1 MRIYFREQPRTL
13 LLATDE
19 YALSFHCVNDSTTDE
34 KGLNYIE
41 KQVPDSNSN
50 GAGSSADSR
59 VLVDFTSRETIDF
72 TNYRP
77 LSSLPCYGCLGLL
90 NVDGDVFLAVVT
102 GSSKVAEPI
111 ADLETVYRIHALEFY
126 CVSRATWDFVVLD
139 PAGNPLDTTGGGLIS
154 SGESYDL
161 ATATGTGAPGIPGAG
176 FIEHPC
182 VSLRKLLTDGSFYYS
197 NNFDL
202 TNRMQS
208 RSADPTFDI
217 DGFDEAFMWNSY
229 MISELVTY
237 RSHLQADEKAALD
250 QSRFL
255 TSVIRGFAE
264 TVTTQIGS
272 TPATLTVI
280 SRQGCRRAGT
290 RYNARGVDDEGNV
303 ANFVETET
311 ILHTTQFSFSYT
323 QIRGSVPI
331 FWEQDV
337 QLLSAK
343 VNITRAFEAT
353 QPAFMAHFE
362 PVVAKY
368 GPVHI
373 VNLLSKKP
381 GEQELTQRYHQHIRQ
396 ASHSILADQLRETQ
410 FDFHV
415 ETAKAGYV
423 AANRISRFLADD
435 VGEFGFF
442 LNDNQSTTA
451 TIEQTG
457 VFRTNCLDCLD
468 RTNLIQQIISR
479 LALEMFFELRETRPG
494 NDLWIRHSVL
504 WADNGDQLSKIYAGT
519 GALKTS
525 FTRSGKM
532 SFAGAIADATKSVS
546 RMYINNFVDK
556 GRQNTMDV
564 LLGRLEGQVRVVLH
578 DPINDFVLSEL
589 NKRKAEFTSSREIS
603 IFTGTFNLNGFLYEG
618 DLSPWIFPADSG
630 LQGPDL
636 IVLAFQ
642 EIVELTAGQILS
654 ADPAKRQFWEHQVAR
669 CLKAHGDYVLLRSG
683 QLVGTALLMYIKS
696 SEVRNVRNINGAM
709 KKTGLGGMAGNKG
722 GVAFS
727 CDYASTKLCF
737 ITSHFAAGMS
747 NVEDRNNDYRTIVR
761 GIRFPRGKMLKD
773 HDTVVWLGDFNYRID
788 LSNDDVRRYIKLED
802 LEELYRH
809 DQLNNQ
815 MLNGQVFP
823 YFSEAPI
830 SFNPTYKYNNGTDS
844 YDTSDKARTPA
855 WTDRI
860 LTRGSNIKQ
869 IAYNCAQLMF
879 SDHRPV
885 YASFKV
891 TVHTINEA
899 VKEKLSQEL
908 YAQRRGYV
916 GQLLDWDG
924 EDSKKLPPPS
934 TDKHKWWNES
944 GQTAR
949 VTIAAPKPNMIV
961 NPYRPANPF
970 SPTTQPDF
978 ISRDALTSARASAR
992 PSYPEEIAA
1001 AAAASSLGQA
1011 GLGAAQSHRPP
1022 PIPRKPMSL
1031 SGTSLHSLNNLSPL
1045 SLSTT
1050 TTTSSSSLEDVPPTR
1065 PPRRANTRDSSSSET
1080 FNFESPGDM
1089 PLQTFTSSNRS
1100 SRAGR
1105 PESGSNGTAGR
1116 ASRASSTSS
1125 TSSGPP
1131 GPPII
1136 RRAEF
1141 PSTSLPKVSKSS
1153 TEPHHNGDP
1162 SSPALPPRPIQTFSV
1177 SGSSNSM
1184 SSTRSSDARFPI
1196 STSTFTSTHTDRS
1209 SYASTTSPPTVLPP
1223 KLPPRPSSGASTGAT
1238 SSRAQPKVTL
1248 SSAGLLDDDEEEE
1261 VRNIN
1266 SSWKALA

>member
-19 YALSFHCVNDSTTDE
+19 YALSFRCVSDSSTEE
-34 KGLNYIE
+34 KSSSYIE
-41 KQVPDSNSN
+41 KQVPDSNSS
-50 GAGSSADSR
+50 GAGNSTASR
-59 VLVDFTSRETIDF
+59 VLVDFTSQETIDL

-90 NVDGDVFLAVVT
+90 NVDGDVFLAVIT
-102 GSSKVAEPI
+102 GSSKVAEPV

-139 PAGNPLDTTGGGLIS
+139 PAGNPLDTGSGGLI
-154 SGESYDL
+154 GETYDL
-161 ATATGTGAPGIPGAG
+161 AAGSGTGAAGMPGGAL
-176 FIEHPC
+176 IEHPC

-208 RSADPTFDI
+208 RSADPSFDI

-264 TVTTQIGS
+264 TVATKIGA
-272 TPATLTVI
+272 TPAALTVI

-311 ILHTTQFSFSYT
+311 ILHTNQFSFSYT

-373 VNLLSKKP
+373 VNLLSRKP

-396 ASHSILADQLRETQ
+396 ASHGILADQLRETH

-423 AANRISRFLADD
+423 AANRIVRFLADD
-435 VGEFGFF
+435 AEEFFFF
-442 LNDNQSTTA
+442 LNDNQTKTT
-451 TIEQTG
+451 TWEQTG

-479 LALEMFFELRETRPG
+479 LALELFFEQRETRPG

-532 SFAGAIADATKSVS
+532 SLAGAIADATKSVS

-564 LLGRLEGQVRVVLH
+564 LLGRLEGQSRVVLH
-578 DPINDFVLSEL
+578 DPINDYVLAEL
-589 NKRKAEFTSSREIS
+589 NKRKSEFTSSREIS
-603 IFTGTFNLNGFLYEG
+603 IFAGTFNLNGFLYEG
-618 DLSPWIFPADSG
+618 DLSPWIFPPDSG
-630 LQGPDL
+630 VQDPDL

-654 ADPAKRQFWEHQVAR
+654 ADPAKRQFWEHQVGR
-669 CLKAHGDYVLLRSG
+669 CLQAHGDYVLLRSG
-683 QLVGTALLMYIKS
+683 QLVGTALLMYIKA

-747 NVEDRNNDYRTIVR
+747 NVEDRNNDYRTIAR

-773 HDTVVWLGDFNYRID
+773 HDTVIWLGDFNYRID
-788 LSNDDVRRYIKLED
+788 MSNEDVRRSIKLQD

-823 YFSEAPI
+823 YFSEAAI
-830 SFNPTYKYNNGTDS
+830 SFDPTYKFNNGTDS

-869 IAYNCAQLMF
+869 IAYNSAQLKF

-891 TVHTINEA
+891 TVHTVNEP

-908 YAQRRGYV
+908 YSQRRGYV
-916 GQLLDWDG
+916 GELLDFDG
-924 EDSKKLPPPS
+924 EGSKKLPPPS
-934 TDKHKWWNES
+934 TDKYRWWNES

-978 ISRDALTSARASAR
+978 ISRDALASARASAR

-1001 AAAASSLGQA
+1001 AAAASSLAHGSST
-1011 GLGAAQSHRPP
+1011 AQQLHRPP

-1031 SGTSLHSLNNLSPL
+1031 SGTSLHSLNSLSPS
-1045 SLSTT
+1045 SLSP
-1050 TTTSSSSLEDVPPTR
+1050 SSSLEDVPPTR
-1065 PPRRANTRDSSSSET
+1065 PPRRTTTTTGGSSSQT
-1080 FNFESPGDM
+1080 FSFDSTGDM
-1089 PLQTFTSSNRS
+1089 PLQTFTSSKS
-1100 SRAGR
+1100 SRTGR
-1105 PESGSNGTAGR
+1105 PESGSNGPAGR

-1125 TSSGPP
+1125 TSSSGPLP
-1131 GPPII
+1131 GPPIM

-1141 PSTSLPKVSKSS
+1141 PSTSLSKISRSS
-1153 TEPHHNGDP
+1153 TEPHHNGH
-1162 SSPALPPRPIQTFSV
+1162 SSPPALPPRHSQTFSA
-1177 SGSSNSM
+1177 SGSSSSM

-1196 STSTFTSTHTDRS
+1196 STSTFTSTQTDTSTVSAS
-1209 SYASTTSPPTVLPP
+1209 SVLAPR
-1223 KLPPRPSSGASTGAT
+1223 LPPRPVPGSGSPQ
-1238 SSRAQPKVTL
+1238 RPKLTL
-1248 SSAGLLDDDEEEE
+1248 NSAGLLDDDEEEE
-1261 VRNIN
+1261 VQNIN